1 VCTNVIYSDG
11 IKFVVDRH
19 ATGCRCQCQEV
30 GKVSKTVPFDKITD
44 CDVQEPAG
52 ASCCGLVPNILY
64 TVNVDTAST
73 SAGHE
78 LSIIGLKDPYAFK
91 DLVWKM
97 KRGEVAMP
105 AAVTVG
111 SSDVAGSAPVSLT
124 MQRGVEMSTIGAAS
138 AGNAKATQVLESI
151 EKRLD
156 EQNDL
161 LRQLVLLAQR
171 QHNQEHSHHEH
182 K

>member
-1 VCTNVIYSDG
+1 
-11 IKFVVDRH
+11 
-19 ATGCRCQCQEV
+19 
-30 GKVSKTVPFDKITD
+30 VSKTVPFDKITD

-73 SAGHE
+73 STGHE
-78 LSIIGLKDPYAFK
+78 LSIVGLKDPYAFK

-97 KRGEVAMP
+97 KRGEVTMP
-105 AAVTVG
+105 AAVAVG
-111 SSDVAGSAPVSLT
+111 SAGSAPVSFS
-124 MQRGVEMSTIGAAS
+124 MQRGGVEMSGLAGAA

-161 LRQLVLLAQR
+161 LRQLILLAQR
-171 QHNQEHSHHEH
+171 QHSQEHAHSEH
-182 K
+182 KGSA